1 LCAFFLVVVEDA
13 FLAGLRVFYMVF
25 VWTKRG
31 ELRGKRGR
39 EAATFVVA

>member
-1 LCAFFLVVVEDA
+1 VGEGA
-13 FLAGLRVFYMVF
+13 FLAGFRVFDMVF

-39 EAATFVVA
+39 EAVTFVVA